1 MATKGRSLAE
11 VFTLTASAPAND
23 IVLGDS
29 SSDRLRLPGLGIDT
43 DTATDNQVIVW
54 NDTTNKFEFRD
65 ATFGSGGSGTID
77 SASLEAIIDSDYIL
91 DKVNGQV
98 LVGQGF
104 FNYFKFVAT
113 ANQTQFTGLDTN
125 GNTLAFEDNAVQVF
139 SNGVLYIQ
147 GEDYTVSNGNTI
159 TLTIPALAGEEIY
172 INSFSTLFLSP
183 NVPLDFPGEIDV
195 TKYHYVT
202 TSGQTEYTGIDANG
216 NTLDLVNKTIDVYSN
231 GVLLVETEDYVV
243 STSPSKITTTVQLA
257 VDTEITIVTTNVKV
271 NFAYEDIIDS
281 NYVLNRINEIYGGS
295 REIDKFKYFA
305 SQGQTQFTGLDI
317 NGNTLDYD
325 AGHLQVFVNGIL
337 LTEGNDYTTYSAG
350 DTIVFNAALDS
361 QDAVNIHNFKTRY
374 VLEASDI
381 IDSSYIDNRVAH
393 YVPLNLPD
401 FPSTLGL
408 QKFRYL
414 ASQGQTIFSGSDAN
428 GNTLSYDNGNI
439 LIYLNGVL
447 IVEGP
452 DYTANDG
459 LTVTI
464 QQAINANDEILIV
477 SMSRMF
483 NIDLDSDYINSKVAN
498 YLDNSFPDT
507 EATVDVF
514 KFTATASQVAFSNG
528 DDNGNTLSYNPGNIL
543 VHLNGV
549 LLTSDDYT
557 ATNGTVITI
566 TPAASLNDELV
577 VTSFSKYYI
586 REIPDT
592 QLTPIV
598 TTAVN
603 DLGWN
608 NIESN
613 VAAVVDSDYVAAR
626 VTIPQGVEEYAAEAQ
641 LPFPD
646 TAGSLAFVTGSKTL
660 YVWDGSAWKQIYSGP
675 NDSPLWTTLPPSTL
689 NLNIGDSAS
698 ILTIA
703 AEDPEGFPITYGVD
717 VNPSNQT
724 KVAIVNNNDGT
735 FTLTPDSDF
744 SNSGDIT
751 ARFTA
756 NDGLNFSSAY
766 STISI
771 IALPQMANL
780 IGWYDFRN
788 TNTYPG
794 TGTDLYDLSAAGNDQ
809 TINLGS
815 ATYGAGIGG
824 TTVLNIATN
833 TNIPFNT
840 NIFSNVNTAII
851 ILSTPNDGNDNQTVL
866 WGPGGASYIGV
877 IDPASTADIGVNYT
891 WTAQYVNGTAVTT
904 RQAAW
909 NAMDANLFNSYA
921 ITGIGGA
928 STQGF
933 QLNNYGSNWSSGY
946 EVQAILFWDVELSQS
961 EVQEVH
967 STFSSMA
974 TWNG

>member
-65 ATFGSGGSGTID
+65 ATFGGGGSGTID

-91 DKVNGQV
+91 NKVNGQV

-113 ANQTQFTGLDTN
+113 ANQTQFTGLDVN

-159 TLTIPALAGEEIY
+159 TLTTPALAGEEIY

-183 NVPLDFPGEIDV
+183 NVPLDFPGQIDV

-202 TSGQTEYTGIDANG
+202 TSGQTEYTGTDTNG

-231 GVLLVETEDYVV
+231 GVLLVETEDYIV

-257 VDTEITIVTTNVKV
+257 IDTEITIVTTNVKV

-325 AGHLQVFVNGIL
+325 PGHLQVFVNGIL

-381 IDSSYIDNRVAH
+381 IDSSYIDERVAH

-408 QKFRYL
+408 NKFRYL
-414 ASQGQTIFSGSDAN
+414 ASQGQTVFSGSDAN

-459 LTVTI
+459 STVTI

-477 SMSRMF
+477 SMSQMF
-483 NIDLDSDYINSKVAN
+483 KIDLDSDYINSKVAN

-514 KFTATASQVAFSNG
+514 KFTATAGQVAFSNG

-566 TPAASLNDELV
+566 SPAASLNDELV

-592 QLTPIV
+592 QLTSIV
-598 TTAVN
+598 NTAVN
-603 DLGWN
+603 DL
-608 NIESN
+608 N
-613 VAAVVDSDYVAAR
+613 VTAIVDSDYIAAR

-675 NDSPLWTTLPPSTL
+675 NDSPLWTTSPPSTL
-689 NLNIGDSAS
+689 SLNIGDSAS
-698 ILTIA
+698 TLTIA

-724 KVAIVNNNDGT
+724 KVTIVNNNDGT
-735 FTLTPDSDF
+735 FTLTPDSDT
-744 SNSGDIT
+744 SNYGDIT

-766 STISI
+766 STISVVSI
-771 IALPQMANL
+771 PQIANL
-780 IGWYDFRN
+780 LGWFDFRD
-788 TNTYPG
+788 TNSYPG
-794 TGTDLYDLSAAGNDQ
+794 TGTTLYDLSAAGNDQ
-809 TINLGS
+809 TIALGS
-815 ATYGAGIGG
+815 GTFNDGTGLGGATSLGF
-824 TTVLNIATN
+824 ATN
-833 TNIPFNT
+833 TSISFSSAISSNINT
-840 NIFSNVNTAII
+840 IVL
-851 ILSTPNDGNDNQTVL
+851 ILGRSTDIADNATVL
-866 WGPGGASYIGV
+866 WGTASYIGV
-877 IDPASTADIGVNYT
+877 LDTANATLDAGSGYT
-891 WTAQYVNGTAVTT
+891 WGTQYVNGTVVTT
-904 RQAAW
+904 RGDTW
-909 NAMDANLFNSYA
+909 NAMSATEFNSHA
-921 ITGIGGA
+921 ITGITNADATLARLNQYSGNYT
-928 STQGF
+928 ST
-933 QLNNYGSNWSSGY
+933 Y
-946 EVQAILFWDVELSQS
+946 EVQGVLFWDVELTKAEIQ
-961 EVQEVH
+961 QVH
-967 STFSSMA
+967 NRFSSMA